1 MHTVFRIREIQ
12 PTGENHRPFQV
23 DLALTG
29 NNDKDFRALTDHMRE
44 ETFPGASGWHRL
56 SRLLFKIGR
65 FDKAQQLYE
74 AMLGQTTSEKGRG
87 SIYHEIVLTKDQQ
100 GEYEEAIIFY
110 EKALDIYQKK
120 FPSNHLDLSML
131 YNSIGTVYLRV
142 GEYSKALSYYEK
154 QLEIDRKC
162 FPSNHPNLA
171 CSHNNIGNVY
181 FVMGNY
187 SKALQYYE
195 KALEIRQQSFPRNYP
210 KMAASYSN
218 IGIVYQKMGQDS
230 KALRFF
236 ERTVDIGQRAL
247 PPNHPSTQIYIQN
260 LNQLKTKL

>member
-87 SIYHEIVLTKDQQ
+87 SIYHEIGLTKDQQ

-154 QLEIDRKC
+154 
-162 FPSNHPNLA
+162 
-171 CSHNNIGNVY
+171 V
-181 FVMGNY
+181 
-187 SKALQYYE
+187 
-195 KALEIRQQSFPRNYP
+195 LEIRQQSFPRNYP